1 MRIFVSVKYKPM
13 RTFLLADNQYI
24 TSKGVAG
31 ILNELSLSDQIIEIK
46 ELKDLQDKLR
56 IYPDAVVVM
65 DYTLFDFASMQQ
77 MLIIKEAA
85 KESTWILFSA
95 ELSEFFLRQVLLAD
109 PTISVVMKNDAK
121 EEIETALQ
129 NATYRDAYIC
139 DVAEQVLDSGVPA
152 EEKNDKLTHM
162 EKVVLHE
169 IAMGKT
175 TKEIAWE
182 KHLSFHTVNSH
193 RKNIFRKLEIN
204 NVHEAVKY
212 AIRAGLIDIA
222 EYYI

>member
-1 MRIFVSVKYKPM
+1 MKTY
-13 RTFLLADNQYI
+13 LLADNQYI
-24 TSKGVAG
+24 TGKGIVA
-31 ILNELSLSDQIIEIK
+31 ILHELSLSDQIIEVK
-46 ELKDLQDKLR
+46 HLKDLQEQLR
-56 IYPDAVVVM
+56 TYPDAVVVL
-65 DYTLFDFASMQQ
+65 DYTLFDFASIQQ
-77 MLIIKEAA
+77 MLIVKEAA
-85 KESTWILFSA
+85 KNSAWILFSA

-121 EEIETALQ
+121 EEIEAALQ
-129 NATYRDAYIC
+129 NAAYHEVYIC
-139 DVAEQVLDSGVPA
+139 DVAEQILDSSVPT
-152 EEKNDKLTHM
+152 EGGSDILTNM
-162 EKVVLHE
+162 EKVILHE